1 MKKLLDCRRTFV
13 GVLALISLTLLGY
26 YVEADVAGAIATV
39 VIAVA
44 GSNMAQK
51 IGEKKYTNEDK

>member
-1 MKKLLDCRRTFV
+1 MAV
-13 GVLALISLTLLGY
+13 PALVSLTILGY

-44 GSNMAQK
+44 GSNAMQK
-51 IGEKKYTNEDK
+51 VGEKKYTNEDK